1 MNKISLSENCFGVD
15 VEIDDK
21 SLFIHEYDNRSPE
34 VINELQDELIDKL
47 RLIKNKLSMNEWTE
61 ILQLIINHG
70 DEFEYDVE
78 NSMDYKSCDQC
89 GNWNHN
95 HIYNKKKND

>member
-1 MNKISLSENCFGVD
+1 MND
-15 VEIDDK
+15 
-21 SLFIHEYDNRSPE
+21 
-34 VINELQDELIDKL
+34 
-47 RLIKNKLSMNEWTE
+47 WTE
-61 ILQLIINHG
+61 IVQMIINHG

-78 NSMDYKSCDQC
+78 NSMDYEPCDQC